1 MKIEILRNIPKIINN
16 KKDLYVYIRSGD
28 IFIFPE
34 HHYSQAPLCFYQK
47 ILNYYKFRKIYL
59 IAEDKNNPVIQK
71 LLEQYPNI
79 IYNQNSLKIDI
90 AYLVNA
96 YNIAGG
102 KISAFLGNILYLN
115 DNLLIIWIFVFKK
128 YIKKKKSIIYF
139 QNKVK
144 KYKMFGFHNYIKKM
158 NYWNITNF
166 QLTLMINE
174 VCNDDFH
181 LYY

>member
-1 MKIEILRNIPKIINN
+1 MKNIIIRNIPKIINN

-47 ILNYYKFRKIYL
+47 ILNTRLNYYKFRKIYL

-71 LLEQYPNI
+71 LLYQYPNI

-90 AYLVNA
+90 VYLVYA
-96 YNIAGG
+96 YYIVGG
-102 KISAFLGNILYLN
+102 KISTFLGNILYLN

-144 KYKMFGFHNYIKKM
+144 
-158 NYWNITNF
+158 
-166 QLTLMINE
+166 
-174 VCNDDFH
+174 
-181 LYY
+181 